1 MVMVLDGRV
10 TLAVVR
16 GDHQLNLQKLQDVT
30 GAIEIRPAAPEETV
44 EHLGAEPGSLGAVGV
59 DHLPVVMD
67 EALRG
72 RTDMTTGANDDDW
85 HLSGVDVERDIPV
98 DRWADIREVTDGEP
112 CPDCG
117 TALELVRCIETGHI
131 FKLGRE
137 YAEAMGAEVLDP
149 DGVMRTIVMGSYGIG
164 IGRAMATI
172 AETFHDDKGL
182 VWPVT
187 VAPFEAV
194 VTVVSTKDD
203 VAVAAGEALYGELK
217 GSGVDA
223 LLDDR
228 DARAG
233 VKFADAELVGIPWRI
248 TVGKALAEGEVEL
261 TERAS
266 GDTRKIAVGEV
277 AAEVAA
283 AIEAARS

>member
-1 MVMVLDGRV
+1 MADEL
-10 TLAVVR
+10 VVN
-16 GDHQLNLQKLQDVT
+16 G
-30 GAIEIRPAAPEETV
+30 
-44 EHLGAEPGSLGAVGV
+44 GAELG
-59 DHLPVVMD
+59 D
-67 EALRG
+67 
-72 RTDMTTGANDDDW
+72 
-85 HLSGVDVERDIPV
+85 LSG
-98 DRWADIREVTDGEP
+98 W
-112 CPDCG
+112 
-117 TALELVRCIETGHI
+117 
-131 FKLGRE
+131 
-137 YAEAMGAEVLDP
+137 EVLDP

-203 VAVAAGEALYGELK
+203 AAVAAGEALYEELK
-217 GSGVDA
+217 VGGVDA

-248 TVGKALAEGEVEL
+248 TVGKALADGEVEL
-261 TERAS
+261 TERAG
-266 GDTRKIAVGEV
+266 GDTRKVAVGEV